1 MKTRENGRS
10 CFPRTQGIGGYLV
23 GVSHNGNGAPCPQ
36 FLLLPL
42 GCFFILIIGIFT
54 GFTRCAS
61 HSLVSDIPVYKI
73 FGSYFQC
80 SSCTPCCV
88 PNSSVI
94 QGCGEGKSVS
104 WKLSPSVASFQLMHK
119 GLSRTTMNRGL
130 VAKHEICSLQ
140 ILQIISS
147 KPLQDKKQSH
157 TRVSDIGRH
166 SARW

>member
-1 MKTRENGRS
+1 MKTRESGRS
-10 CFPRTQGIGGYLV
+10 YFPRTQVIRGYPV

-36 FLLLPL
+36 FLLIPL

-54 GFTRCAS
+54 GFTRYAS
-61 HSLVSDIPVYKI
+61 HSLLSDIPVYKS

-80 SSCTPCCV
+80 SSWTPCCV
-88 PNSSVI
+88 PNSSVT
-94 QGCGEGKSVS
+94 QGCGEGESVS
-104 WKLSPSVASFQLMHK
+104 WTLSPSVASFQFTNK
-119 GLSRTTMNRGL
+119 GLSRTTTNRGL

-166 SARW
+166 SKLQ

>member
-1 MKTRENGRS
+1 M
-10 CFPRTQGIGGYLV
+10 

-36 FLLLPL
+36 FLLLLL

-61 HSLVSDIPVYKI
+61 HSLLSDIPVYKI

-104 WKLSPSVASFQLMHK
+104 WKLSPSLASFQLTHK
-119 GLSRTTMNRGL
+119 GLSRITMNRDL

-157 TRVSDIGRH
+157 TRVSDIGRY